1 MNTSL
6 KPTLAALRQRGD
18 QRAFTMIEILGVLTI
33 IIIMTALAAENVLE
47 SVKNT
52 SRSAEV
58 TSLANIVTAFQSA
71 ALKNKSLPASS
82 NWYVPVFTTMNV
94 SPDRI
99 TNNPSGSQ
107 RAFLYDPAFNV
118 GTTILSVPPYTQGNA
133 GSLEPIM
140 TNARLLVVS
149 SLAGTLPTIG
159 SDAATFSNL
168 WNTAAY
174 AVPAGWTGAWTNA
187 GADIKIQ
194 RLNLRSLFSCVVLE
208 NNDPTN
214 SAYYSVE
221 TNAVATLAPGT
232 RQQMWL
238 INTSVLNFY
247 ASNNVNSLQ
256 SRTYINGNTGF
267 TFEFGNWG
275 GTLQFGTPAWFG
287 QMAYTFLSATNPP
300 GKLQRYPKQQSVAD
314 AMSLYLYYFGQW
326 SLDNFSATNPAP
338 AQSLSAAA
346 ASTLTNVAWDL
357 IK

>member
-1 MNTSL
+1 MNTSI
-6 KPTLAALRQRGD
+6 KPSKLAARPWGER
-18 QRAFTMIEILGVLTI
+18 RAFTLIEILGVLTI
-33 IIIMTALAAENVLE
+33 IIIMSALAAENVLE
-47 SVKNT
+47 SVKNAK
-52 SRSAEV
+52 RSAEV
-58 TSLANIVTAFQSA
+58 TSLANIVTAFQTA
-71 ALKNKSLPASS
+71 ALKSKSLPAAS
-82 NWYVPVFTTMNV
+82 NWYVPVFNTMNV

-99 TNNPSGSQ
+99 TNNSSGWQ

-118 GTTILSVPPYTQGNA
+118 GTTTSSVPPYTQGNT
-133 GSLEPIM
+133 GSVQPVM
-140 TNARLLVVS
+140 TSARLLVVS
-149 SLAGTLPTIG
+149 SLAGSLPTIAT
-159 SDAATFSNL
+159 DAATFSNL

-174 AVPAGWTGAWTNA
+174 AVPPGWTGALTNS
-187 GADIKIQ
+187 GADLKIQ
-194 RLNLRSLFSCVVLE
+194 RLNLSSLFSCVVLE

-221 TNAVATLAPGT
+221 TNAVATLAPAT
-232 RQQMWL
+232 RRQMWL

-247 ASNNVNSLQ
+247 ASNNVNSLL
-256 SRTYINGNTGF
+256 SRTYVNGSVGF
-267 TFEFGNWG
+267 TFEYGNWG
-275 GTLQFGTPAWFG
+275 GTLQFGNPAWFG
-287 QMAYTFLSATNPP
+287 QMAYSFLAAPNPP